1 MRENISSGTKWESEV
16 GYSRLVKAGPMIF
29 VSGTTSVDENGN
41 IVVIG
46 DSSEQAKFIIKKI
59 EKSLKEVNATLLNVV
74 RTRIF
79 ITNIED

>member
-46 DSSEQAKFIIKKI
+46 DSSEQAKFIIKNI